1 VFLQG
6 FLAKNGFCCGV
17 FVVKN
22 VVDCV
27 VNVVRER
34 TVFQVGKMG
43 QGFELFFRRTA
54 RDEVCS
60 YSPVRFAWVAMA

>member
-1 VFLQG
+1 LALLQG
-6 FLAKNGFCCGV
+6 FLKKNEFCCGV
-17 FVVKN
+17 FCGEN

-43 QGFELFFRRTA
+43 QGFELFF
-54 RDEVCS
+54 
-60 YSPVRFAWVAMA
+60 SPHWPGASCGL

>member
-1 VFLQG
+1 LAFLQG
-6 FLAKNGFCCGV
+6 FLGENEFCRGI

-34 TVFQVGKMG
+34 TVFRVGKMG
-43 QGFELFFRRTA
+43 QGFELFFR
-54 RDEVCS
+54 S
-60 YSPVRFAWVAMA
+60 NG